1 MIIVDTSQV
10 MLSNLMMQIGN
21 HTNAKLEENMVRH
34 MVLNSLRSYNMKFKN
49 EYGKM
54 ILCCDGSNCWR
65 YDYFPYYKRS
75 RKKNRENSELD
86 WKTIFEFI
94 NSITEE
100 IKQYLPYKVLKC
112 EGAEADDIIATLV
125 KQNKEENILILS
137 ADKDF
142 IQLHTDKVKQYDP
155 VRKRWISNKDP
166 KTYLLEHI
174 LKGDSSDGIPNVLSS
189 DDTFV
194 VGKRQKPM
202 TRKRLDYYLSLDDN
216 SIEKELGKRY
226 QRNKTLIDLNY
237 IPDNIVERIDDEKNK
252 NQTDDRSKMM
262 NYFIDKKLKNLTENI
277 SEF

>member
-1 MIIVDTSQV
+1 
-10 MLSNLMMQIGN
+10 
-21 HTNAKLEENMVRH
+21 
-34 MVLNSLRSYNMKFKN
+34 MKFKN

-54 ILCCDGSNCWR
+54 ILCCDGPNCWR

-75 RKKNRENSELD
+75 RKKNREHAELD

-112 EGAEADDIIATLV
+112 EGAEADDIIAILV

-202 TRKRLDYYLSLDDN
+202 TRKRIDYYLSLDDY

-237 IPDNIVERIDDEKNK
+237 IPDNIVEKIDDEKNK

>member
-34 MVLNSLRSYNMKFKN
+34 MILNSIRMYSMKFKN

-54 ILCCDGSNCWR
+54 VLCCDGPNCWR
-65 YDYFPYYKRS
+65 YEYFPYYKRN
-75 RKKNRENSELD
+75 RKTNRSKSELD
-86 WKTIFEFI
+86 WNSIFEFM
-94 NSITEE
+94 NNITEE

-125 KQNKEENILILS
+125 KQNKKENILILS

-142 IQLHTDKVKQYDP
+142 IQLHSEKVKQYDP
-155 VRKRWISNKDP
+155 VRKRWITDKNP

-174 LKGDSSDGIPNVLSS
+174 IKGDSSDGVPNVLSS

-194 VGKRQKPM
+194 VGKRQVPM
-202 TRKRLDYYLSLDDN
+202 TRKRLDYYLSIDEN
-216 SIEKELGKRY
+216 SIENELGKNY

-237 IPDNIVERIDDEKNK
+237 IPDFIIKRINDEENK
-252 NQTDDRSKMM
+252 SQTLDRSKMM
-262 NYFIDKKLKNLTENI
+262 NYFIEKKLKNLVEHI
-277 SEF
+277 SDF